1 MSDPTPTMPVSG
13 AVSVDGAQLHYV
25 VEGHGYPCLVVGS
38 STLYHRTFPQPL
50 KALLRCAFMDHRGFL
65 PGATTGAQEQ
75 YTIDL
80 ITDDIE
86 QVRRALGWQR
96 VVVYG
101 HSIQGLMALEYA
113 HHYPEQVS
121 HVVMEVT
128 PPYWGEAFEQVRHA
142 AWDSAA
148 SAERKALLEHNRQGL
163 EERLQGMSDAE
174 MIVANLVA
182 DGPRL
187 WADPTYDASWLW
199 DGVGINMALTKQIF
213 GSTFGGYDVLA
224 RPSPVP
230 APVFVAV
237 GRHDNSVPFT
247 TWDER
252 RRAIGDLTFVLFEQ
266 SGHYPHLE
274 EPARFAAELAR
285 WLRQHGGSPAA
296 PAR

>member
-1 MSDPTPTMPVSG
+1 MSATPPTMPECG
-13 AVSVDGAQLHYV
+13 TVSVDGAQLEYV
-25 VEGHGYPCLVVGS
+25 VEGRGYPCLVVGS
-38 STLYHRTFPQPL
+38 STLYRRTFPQPL

-86 QVRRALGWQR
+86 QVRRALGWER

-128 PPYWGEAFEQVRHA
+128 PPYWGEAFEQARHA
-142 AWDSAA
+142 SWDSAA
-148 SAERKALLEHNRQGL
+148 SPERKALLEHNRQGL

-199 DGVGINMALTKQIF
+199 DGVGINVALTNQIF
-213 GSTFGGYDVLA
+213 GSTFGGYDGAPIGHGGYFRTGHSTDFLA
-224 RPSPVP
+224 V
-230 APVFVAV
+230 VACIR
-237 GRHDNSVPFT
+237 GACVPFSMPMPIPL
-247 TWDER
+247 WHGPRVQEADW
-252 RRAIGDLTFVLFEQ
+252 APHVLPSNSAHWF
-266 SGHYPHLE
+266 
-274 EPARFAAELAR
+274 
-285 WLRQHGGSPAA
+285 W
-296 PAR
+296 